1 MSLCKYY
8 ELYDR
13 YTFTYNPITGAPI
26 PHSTKVGVC
35 LGTRE
40 RDECSCEG
48 NRCNCDFYPEVRE
61 SSCKNTK
68 LTIEDIKQKL
78 ESAIKH
84 IRNIDT
90 SGYISDENHKAEAI
104 TILMN
109 ILKDIDKH
117 DD

>member
-1 MSLCKYY
+1 MADCKSYHLY
-8 ELYDR
+8 DKWTYTYDR
-13 YTFTYNPITGAPI
+13 YTGQPEK
-26 PHSTKVGVC
+26 HSTPVGVC
-35 LGTRE
+35 WGTKE
-40 RDECSCEG
+40 QDECLCGG

-61 SSCKNTK
+61 SSGKDTK

-78 ESAIKH
+78 ESAIEH

-109 ILKDIDKH
+109 ILKEIDKH
-117 DD
+117 ED